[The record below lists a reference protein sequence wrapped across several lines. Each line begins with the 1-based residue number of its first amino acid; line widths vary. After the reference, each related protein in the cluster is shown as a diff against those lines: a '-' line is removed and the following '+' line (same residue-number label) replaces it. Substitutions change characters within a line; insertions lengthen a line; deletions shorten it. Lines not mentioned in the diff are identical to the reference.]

1 MPTTA
6 TDLAALLR
14 DARWTALTGAGI
26 STDSGIPDYRGPDA
40 RPTKPM
46 MFQDFIS
53 SEAHRRRYWARAMVG
68 WTTISSAR
76 PNAGHR
82 ALARLAD
89 RRLGGI
95 ITQNVDGLHQAAG
108 SDQVVELH
116 GTLTQVRCLS
126 CGTVVSREVM
136 LRALE
141 DANPGWRD
149 LLPEPTQSPA
159 YRSPERLRPDGDAEV
174 TEWEWVRL
182 VSCGV
187 CGGILKPDV
196 VFFGESVP
204 APRVRSG
211 FDLVDAS
218 DALVVAGSSL
228 TVMSGLRFVRH
239 AAKRGVP
246 VAIINRGPTRAD
258 DLAAVRIDAGTSEVL
273 TDLERTL
280 A

>member
-1 MPTTA
+1 VPA
-6 TDLAALLR
+6 TSADLAALLR
-14 DARWTALTGAGI
+14 GARWTALTGAGI

-40 RPTKPM
+40 RPAKPM
-46 MFQDFIS
+46 MFQDFVS

-68 WTTISSAR
+68 WTTISAAH

-108 SDQVVELH
+108 SDRVVELH
-116 GTLTQVRCLS
+116 GTLTQVRCLT
-126 CGTVVSREVM
+126 CGNVVSREVM
-136 LRALE
+136 LSALE

-149 LLPEPTQSPA
+149 RLPEPAQSPA

-174 TEWEWVRL
+174 ADWEWVRL
-182 VSCGV
+182 VACGV

-204 APRVRSG
+204 LPRVRSS
-211 FDLVDAS
+211 FDLVDEA

-239 AAKRGVP
+239 AAKRGLP

-258 DLAAVRIDAGTSEVL
+258 DLAAVRIDAGTSDVL
-273 TDLERTL
+273 ADLERTL
-280 A
+280 V